1 MDTLLKNLTI
11 KNNFMFAAVM
21 SDEEN
26 CKGFLERVLPIK
38 IDHVEISTE
47 KSIVY
52 HPEYKGVRLDVYAKD
67 ENNTRYNVEMQ
78 VLKQPA
84 LGRRSRYYQSHM
96 DMDILVKGCN
106 YAELPDSYVIFLCD
120 FDPFGAGKYRY
131 TFQITCREA
140 ENIFLKDGR
149 CIVFLNTRG
158 ENSKDVPKELV
169 SFLKFVHADLKESQ
183 KDFQD
188 DYEFVHADLKESQK
202 DFQDDYVRQVQ
213 KSVTHIRESRE
224 MEERFMLLELL
235 LEDERR
241 EGQKQ
246 GEEEGQ
252 LKMAKEMREMTLSR
266 LGRLPNSLLET
277 LHQQQDIERLKA
289 WMQTALTA
297 QSLDEFISKM

>member
-1 MDTLLKNLTI
+1 
-11 KNNFMFAAVM
+11 
-21 SDEEN
+21 
-26 CKGFLERVLPIK
+26 
-38 IDHVEISTE
+38 
-47 KSIVY
+47 
-52 HPEYKGVRLDVYAKD
+52 
-67 ENNTRYNVEMQ
+67 
-78 VLKQPA
+78 
-84 LGRRSRYYQSHM
+84 M

-188 DYEFVHADLKESQK
+188 DY
-202 DFQDDYVRQVQ
+202 VRQVQ
-213 KSVTHIRESRE
+213 KSVTHIKGSRE

-235 LEDERR
+235 MQDERR
-241 EGQKQ
+241 EGRKA
-246 GEEEGQ
+246 GELEG
-252 LKMAKEMREMTLSR
+252 AREMLQMALNR
-266 LGRLPNSLLET
+266 FGELPDNLLKA
-277 LHQQQDIERLKA
+277 LHQQQDIEVIRSWMEKALKA
-289 WMQTALTA
+289 E
-297 QSLDEFISKM
+297 SLDEFISKM

>member
-26 CKGFLERVLPIK
+26 CKGFLERALPIK
-38 IDHVEISTE
+38 VDHVEISTE

-78 VLKQPA
+78 VLKQLA

-96 DMDILVKGCN
+96 DMDLLVKGCN

-120 FDPFGAGKYRY
+120 FDPFGKGKYRY
-131 TFQITCREA
+131 TFQVTCREE
-140 ENIFLKDGR
+140 ENVSLKDGR
-149 CIVFLNTRG
+149 CIVFLNTHG
-158 ENSKDVPKELV
+158 KNVEDVPKELV
-169 SFLKFVHADLKESQ
+169 SFLRFVHADLKESQ
-183 KDFQD
+183 KDF
-188 DYEFVHADLKESQK
+188 E
-202 DFQDDYVRQVQ
+202 DDYVRQVQ
-213 KSVTHIRESRE
+213 KSVTHIRDSRE

-241 EGQKQ
+241 EGRKE

-252 LKMAKEMREMTLSR
+252 LKMAKEMLEMTLSR
-266 LGRLPNSLLET
+266 LGQLPSSLLEV
-277 LHQQQDIERLKA
+277 LHQQQDIEIIKS
-289 WMQTALTA
+289 WMQTALTV
-297 QSLDEFISKM
+297 QSLDEFISRM

>member
-38 IDHVEISTE
+38 VDHVEI
-47 KSIVY
+47 
-52 HPEYKGVRLDVYAKD
+52 
-67 ENNTRYNVEMQ
+67 
-78 VLKQPA
+78 
-84 LGRRSRYYQSHM
+84 
-96 DMDILVKGCN
+96 
-106 YAELPDSYVIFLCD
+106 
-120 FDPFGAGKYRY
+120 
-131 TFQITCREA
+131 
-140 ENIFLKDGR
+140 LKDGR

-169 SFLKFVHADLKESQ
+169 SFLK
-183 KDFQD
+183 
-188 DYEFVHADLKESQK
+188 FVHADLKESQK

-241 EGQKQ
+241 EGQ
-246 GEEEGQ
+246 
-252 LKMAKEMREMTLSR
+252 LKMAKEMLEMTLSR

>member
-1 MDTLLKNLTI
+1 M
-11 KNNFMFAAVM
+11 
-21 SDEEN
+21 
-26 CKGFLERVLPIK
+26 
-38 IDHVEISTE
+38 
-47 KSIVY
+47 
-52 HPEYKGVRLDVYAKD
+52 
-67 ENNTRYNVEMQ
+67 
-78 VLKQPA
+78 
-84 LGRRSRYYQSHM
+84 
-96 DMDILVKGCN
+96 KGCT

-140 ENIFLKDGR
+140 ENILLKDGR
-149 CIVFLNTRG
+149 CIVFLNTHG

-169 SFLKFVHADLKESQ
+169 SFL
-183 KDFQD
+183 
-188 DYEFVHADLKESQK
+188 EFVHADLKESQK

-241 EGQKQ
+241 EGQ
-246 GEEEGQ
+246 
-252 LKMAKEMREMTLSR
+252 LKMAKEMLEMTLSR

>member
-1 MDTLLKNLTI
+1 MNTPLKDLTI

-38 IDHVEISTE
+38 IEHVEISTE
-47 KSIVY
+47 KNIIY

-67 ENNTRYNVEMQ
+67 EKNTRYNIEMQ
-78 VLKQPA
+78 VLKQPD
-84 LGRRSRYYQSHM
+84 LGRRSRYYQSQM
-96 DMDILVKGCN
+96 DMELLAKGGE
-106 YAELPDSYVIFLCD
+106 YIELPDSYVIFLCD

-188 DYEFVHADLKESQK
+188 DY
-202 DFQDDYVRQVQ
+202 VRQVQ

-252 LKMAKEMREMTLSR
+252 LKMAKEMLEMTLSR

>member
-1 MDTLLKNLTI
+1 
-11 KNNFMFAAVM
+11 
-21 SDEEN
+21 
-26 CKGFLERVLPIK
+26 
-38 IDHVEISTE
+38 
-47 KSIVY
+47 
-52 HPEYKGVRLDVYAKD
+52 
-67 ENNTRYNVEMQ
+67 
-78 VLKQPA
+78 
-84 LGRRSRYYQSHM
+84 M

-188 DYEFVHADLKESQK
+188 DY
-202 DFQDDYVRQVQ
+202 VRQVQ

-241 EGQKQ
+241 ERQKQ

-252 LKMAKEMREMTLSR
+252 LKMAKEMLEMTLSR

>member
-1 MDTLLKNLTI
+1 MNTLLKNLTI

-67 ENNTRYNVEMQ
+67 GNNTRYNVEMQ

-96 DMDILVKGCN
+96 DMDLLVKGCN
-106 YAELPDSYVIFLCD
+106 YSELPDSYVIFLCD
-120 FDPFGAGKYRY
+120 FDPFGKGKYRY
-131 TFQITCREA
+131 TFQTVCME
-140 ENIFLKDGR
+140 EDVSLKDGR
-149 CIVFLNTRG
+149 CIVFLNTCG
-158 ENSKDVPKELV
+158 ENSKDVPEELI

-183 KDFQD
+183 D
-188 DYEFVHADLKESQK
+188 

-213 KSVTHIRESRE
+213 RSVTHIRESRE

-241 EGQKQ
+241 EG
-246 GEEEGQ
+246 EEEGQ
-252 LKMAKEMREMTLSR
+252 LKMAKEMLEMTLSR
-266 LGRLPNSLLET
+266 LGQLPDSLLEA
-277 LHQQQDIERLKA
+277 LHQQQDINKIKS
-289 WMQTALTA
+289 WMQTALA
-297 QSLDEFISKM
+297 VQSLEEFISKM